1 VKLMGILLQDS
12 RFALRTLAKTPGF
25 TAVAILTLA
34 LGIGANTAIFSVV
47 KAVLLNSLP
56 YWQPDRL
63 VTLAE
68 GDADTLH
75 PTNVSFGTRED
86 WSARSQSFESIALYR
101 DFEPTVTG
109 GDIPEI
115 LLGLRVSHDFFP
127 TLGVQPILGRN
138 FLPEE
143 DRPER
148 RRVLLLSHAFWIRR
162 FAGNPNAVGQTLLLD
177 QIPYQIIGVLPESFQ
192 SLSFAVDAKPRDV
205 WAPLGYDLSLPYA
218 CRTCQHLHALA
229 RLKDGVSVG
238 RARSE
243 MNSIAAQLVREFP
256 ADYAKNSYVLVKPL
270 QETWVGNVQSALW
283 LLLGATAFVLLIAC
297 ANIAN
302 LSLTKAAGKRRE
314 VALRA
319 ALGASR
325 ARIARQLLTESILIS
340 LCGGTGGILLAAWG
354 TSFLVG
360 LAPAQIPRLSDVHFD
375 VPILLFTLAVSTA
388 TGILMGLVPALQ
400 ASRVDHRE
408 ALQQGTRGMVG
419 FAKSR
424 FRSLL
429 VVSEV
434 GLAFVLT
441 FASGLLLKSFRSA
454 LNVDPGFNSRNLLTV
469 NFMLSGPKY
478 QDDKPVIQMER
489 QTMDRVRALPGVE
502 GVGIVSVLP
511 IAGALG
517 NWDQRGFQI
526 QDRRI
531 PDPEV
536 PSVDAYF
543 VSPDYIRTMG
553 IRVLRGRDFTEAD
566 AENPAPVALVSES
579 TAHQMWPGDDPL
591 GKRIQ
596 LGGRHD
602 DKPWSVIVGI
612 VGDVHQ
618 YGLDSPVTPQVYE
631 LYTQES
637 SSNPTLVIRSGASPT
652 SLFRAVR
659 DQIGAL
665 DKNVPV
671 SNPVTMS
678 EFLSESLA
686 QRRFT
691 MELLGGFGLL
701 ALLLAGIGIY
711 GVMAYGVAQRT
722 SEIGIRMALGAQR
735 GGILRLIAREGMM
748 LAGLGLLAGAAASL
762 GLNRVLASQLFA
774 VRATDPATF
783 AGVVLLLAGVAL
795 WACYLPARRATCV
808 DPMVALRHE

>member
-1 VKLMGILLQDS
+1 MGILLQDL
-12 RFALRTLAKTPGF
+12 RFAVRTLAKTPAF
-25 TAVAILTLA
+25 TAIAILTLA

-56 YWQPDRL
+56 YRQPDRL

-68 GDADTLH
+68 GDPTTAH

-86 WSARSQSFESIALYR
+86 WRERSQSFESIALYR
-101 DFEPTVTG
+101 DFSPTVTG

-115 LLGLRVSHDFFP
+115 LLGLRVSYDFFP

-143 DRPER
+143 DRPDR
-148 RRVLLLSHAFWIRR
+148 RRVLLLSHSFWIRR
-162 FAGNPNAVGQTLLLD
+162 YAGNPNVVGQTLSLD
-177 QIPYQIIGVLPESFQ
+177 QIPYQIVGVLPESFQ
-192 SLSFAVDAKPRDV
+192 SLSFAIDAKPRDV

-218 CRTCQHLHALA
+218 CRSCQHLHALA
-229 RLKDGVSVG
+229 RLKDGTSIG
-238 RARSE
+238 QARSE
-243 MNSIAAQLVREFP
+243 MNSIAGQLVREFP
-256 ADYAKNSYVLVKPL
+256 TDYAKDSYVLVQPL

-302 LSLTKAAGKRRE
+302 LFLSKAAGKRRE

-325 ARIARQLLTESILIS
+325 MRIARRLLTESILIS
-340 LCGGTGGILLAAWG
+340 LCGGVGGIFLATWG
-354 TSFLVG
+354 TSFLVS
-360 LAPAQIPRLSDVHFD
+360 LAPAQIPRVKDVHFD
-375 VPILLFTLAVSTA
+375 APILLFTLLVSAA

-408 ALQQGTRGMVG
+408 ALQQGSRGLVG
-419 FAKSR
+419 LARSR

-429 VVSEV
+429 VISEV

-441 FASGLLLKSFRSA
+441 LASGLLLKSFWSA
-454 LNVDPGFNSRNLLTV
+454 LNVDPGFNTRNLFTAD
-469 NFMLSGPKY
+469 FMLSGPKY
-478 QDDKPVIQMER
+478 KDDKAVALMER
-489 QTMDRVRALPGVE
+489 QTMDRIRALPGVQ

-511 IAGALG
+511 IMGALG
-517 NWDQRGFQI
+517 NWDQRGFNV
-526 QDRRI
+526 QDRHI
-531 PDPEV
+531 PDPDV
-536 PSVDAYF
+536 PNVDAYF

-566 AENPAPVALVSES
+566 AENPAPVALISEA
-579 TAHQMWPGDDPL
+579 TARQMWPGEDPL

-596 LGGRHD
+596 LGGRHED
-602 DKPWSVIVGI
+602 QPWCVVVGI
-612 VGDVHQ
+612 VNDVHQ
-618 YGLDSPVTPQVYE
+618 YGVDSPVTPQAYE
-631 LYTQES
+631 LYTHEPF
-637 SSNPTLVIRSGASPT
+637 SNPTLVIRSGANPA
-652 SLFRAVR
+652 SLFRSVR
-659 DQIGAL
+659 EQINVL

-671 SNPVTMS
+671 SNPTTMS

-722 SEIGIRMALGAQR
+722 SEIGIRMALGAQQ
-735 GGILRLIAREGMM
+735 GGILHLVAREGMV
-748 LAGLGLLAGAAASL
+748 LAGLGLLAGAATSL
-762 GLNRVLASQLFA
+762 GLNRILASQLFA
-774 VRATDPATF
+774 VSATDPLAF
-783 AGVVLLLAGVAL
+783 AGVAL
-795 WACYLPARRATCV
+795 LLAAVAFWACYLPARRAARV
-808 DPMVALRHE
+808 DPMVALRYE